1 VRLWHSTIVTAVL
14 AILALAVGT
23 DSIAGASESSEPM
36 QPSYSEVVG
45 QLQKASVP
53 LRLLDGRIAI
63 TLAAGRVVALAFSPE
78 GPNLLWSNPQLG
90 DTDTVREHPEKL
102 VGGFGGDRLWFA
114 PELAY
119 NWEGKPDWASFGNYK
134 TPRETDPG
142 SYQFLRQDSHSITL
156 QAKGELPVHGAPWR
170 VGFEVRRSIRATP
183 PPVPVGDP
191 LMQGVD
197 YVGIESSHE
206 LKIAPGTHTG
216 RIDLWHLLQ
225 MPVGSVLIVPRRA
238 TADPRAAT
246 PLSYG
251 LPGGWIEKPDHLM
264 WRFGGEAR
272 AKVGLPALAL
282 TGRSALLRQLE
293 AGRWCLIVRQFPTN
307 PNAQYADHPYGVP
320 RSDQVF
326 QAWDGFG
333 FGEMEYHSPVLD
345 AASGPR
351 ELREADQLWAFGGTP
366 KAIAALASRLLG
378 VDITYVIA
386 R

>member
-1 VRLWHSTIVTAVL
+1 VRGYKAIATAL
-14 AILALAVGT
+14 LAVMALKVDA
-23 DSIAGASESSEPM
+23 DSSADTRARSTARN
-36 QPSYSEVVG
+36 PSYSEVVG

-53 LRLLDGRIAI
+53 LRQLDGRIAV
-63 TLAAGRVVALAFSPE
+63 TLAAGRVVALAFSPD
-78 GPNLLWSNPQLG
+78 GPDLLWSNPDLG
-90 DTDTVREHPEKL
+90 DTDKVRYHPETL

-119 NWEGKPDWASFGNYK
+119 NWDGKPDWALFANYR
-134 TPRETDPG
+134 TPHETDPG
-142 SYQFLRQDSHSITL
+142 SYEFLRQDNRSITL
-156 QAKGELPVHGAPWR
+156 HATGALPVHGTPRR
-170 VGFEVRRSIRATP
+170 VGLEVTRSIRAIAP
-183 PPVPVGDP
+183 PLPPDDP

-197 YVGIESSHE
+197 YVGLESSHE
-206 LKIAPGTHTG
+206 LKIAQGTHTG

-238 TADPRAAT
+238 AADPKSVA

-251 LPGGWIEKPDHLM
+251 LPGGWLEKPNHLM

-282 TGRSALLRQLE
+282 TGRSAVLRQLE
-293 AGRWCLIVRQFPTN
+293 NERWCLIVRQFAAD
-307 PNAQYADHPYGVP
+307 PNAQYGDHPYGVP

-345 AASGPR
+345 ARSELR
-351 ELREADQLWAFGGTP
+351 ELRESDQLWAFGGTSQ
-366 KAIAALASRLLG
+366 AIAALGIRLLG
-378 VDITYVIA
+378 VDIAYVMA
-386 R
+386 P